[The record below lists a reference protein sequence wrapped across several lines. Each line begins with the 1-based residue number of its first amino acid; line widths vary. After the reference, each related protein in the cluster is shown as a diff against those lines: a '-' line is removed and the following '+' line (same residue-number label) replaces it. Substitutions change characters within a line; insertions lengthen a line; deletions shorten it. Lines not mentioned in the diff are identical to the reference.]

1 MKPAQLMFRAGM
13 PAILLPS
20 SAMAAPGGSGP
31 NASAIAIFLAFV
43 GITLLITWWAA
54 RRTSSA
60 SDFYTAGGGL
70 SGFQNG
76 LAIAGDYMSAA
87 TLLGISSI
95 AYFRGYDALPFAVGF
110 FIGWPIVLFLLAER
124 LRNLGRFT
132 VADII
137 SYRLDETRM
146 RILTALGS
154 LTVVLFYMIVQV
166 VGAGQLIQL
175 LFGLDYKYAVFIVGA
190 LMVVYVMFG
199 GMIAT
204 SWVQIIKATLLLA
217 GGTVMLLL
225 TMSHFDFS
233 LGQMLQDVVAT
244 SKQGIA
250 ILEPGRMLSDPIST
264 ISLSLGMMFGIAG
277 LPHILMR
284 FFTVTNAKEARR
296 SVFYATGFVGYFFL
310 IVVVMGLAAI
320 VIVGSNPSYFVDGN
334 TGGAL
339 LGGSNMVIM
348 HLAHAVGGNL
358 LLGFMSA
365 VAFATILAVV
375 SGLALAGASAISHD
389 LYAMVLHR
397 GKANEQREIKVSK
410 IATLCIGLAAIVL
423 GLVFENIN
431 VAFMTALAF
440 GVAASSNFPVLI
452 LAMSWKGL
460 TTRGA
465 LWGGLTGLVVA
476 VMLVVL
482 SPAVWKSVL
491 GFPEAVFPYEHP
503 ALFSMPLAFL
513 VCYVVSKLDRSASI
527 ANERAGFD
535 RQFIQAQ
542 TGLGINAAAQH

>member
-1 MKPAQLMFRAGM
+1 MKPAKLAI
-13 PAILLPS
+13 PAALAALLLPG
-20 SAMAAPGGSGP
+20 AALAAAGSPGP

-225 TMSHFDFS
+225 TMQHFDFS
-233 LGQMLQDVVAT
+233 LGQMLRDVVTA
-244 SKQGIA
+244 SKQGAA

-320 VIVGSNPSYFVDGN
+320 VIVGGNPVYFVDGN
-334 TGGAL
+334 LLGAL

-348 HLAHAVGGNL
+348 HLANAVGGNL

-389 LYAMVLHR
+389 LYAMVLRR
-397 GKANEQREIKVSK
+397 GRANEQSEIRVSK

-476 VMLVVL
+476 VALVIL
-482 SPAVWKSVL
+482 SPAAWQSVL
-491 GFPEAVFPYEHP
+491 GFPAAIFPYEHP

-513 VCYVVSKLDRSASI
+513 VCYVVSRLDRSAGI
-527 ANERAGFD
+527 AREREGFE

-542 TGLGINAAAQH
+542 TGFGINEAARH

>member
-1 MKPAQLMFRAGM
+1 MKPAKLAI
-13 PAILLPS
+13 PAALAALLLPG
-20 SAMAAPGGSGP
+20 AALAAAGSPGP

-225 TMSHFDFS
+225 TMQHFDFS
-233 LGQMLQDVVAT
+233 LGQMLRDVVTA
-244 SKQGIA
+244 SKQGAA

-320 VIVGSNPSYFVDGN
+320 VIVGGNPVYFVDGN
-334 TGGAL
+334 LSGAL

-348 HLAHAVGGNL
+348 HLANAVGGNL

-389 LYAMVLHR
+389 LYAMVLRR
-397 GKANEQREIKVSK
+397 GRANEQSEIRVSK

-476 VMLVVL
+476 VALVIL
-482 SPAVWKSVL
+482 LPAVWQSVL
-491 GFPEAVFPYEHP
+491 GFPAAIFPYEHP

-513 VCYVVSKLDRSASI
+513 VCYVVSRLDRSAGI
-527 ANERAGFD
+527 AREREGFE

-542 TGLGINAAAQH
+542 TGFGINEAARH

>member
-1 MKPAQLMFRAGM
+1 MKPAKLAI
-13 PAILLPS
+13 PAALAALLLPG
-20 SAMAAPGGSGP
+20 AALAAAGSPGP

-54 RRTSSA
+54 GRTSSA

-225 TMSHFDFS
+225 TMQHFDFS
-233 LGQMLQDVVAT
+233 LGQMLRDVVTA
-244 SKQGIA
+244 SKQGAA

-320 VIVGSNPSYFVDGN
+320 VIVGGNPAYFVDGN
-334 TGGAL
+334 LSGAL

-348 HLAHAVGGNL
+348 HLANAVGGNL

-389 LYAMVLHR
+389 LYAMVLRR
-397 GKANEQREIKVSK
+397 GRANEQSEIRVSK

-476 VMLVVL
+476 VALVIL
-482 SPAVWKSVL
+482 SPAVWQSVL
-491 GFPEAVFPYEHP
+491 GFPAAIFPYEHP

-513 VCYVVSKLDRSASI
+513 VCYVVSRLDRSAGI
-527 ANERAGFD
+527 AREREGFE

-542 TGLGINAAAQH
+542 TGFGINEAARH